1 MKNTAGS
8 RKEGKMKRQLIICR
22 MGVVCALVVLVA
34 SGWSVALHAGSDFDS
49 DSSGRIIARGGGTTI
64 VEGGTGKPGFIP
76 VLTKIAFYAEKKGG
90 IVSGG
95 FECLA
100 LAPAGTTGMGS
111 GDFTVNAMY
120 VTGQVKTAMVQG
132 HTATLT
138 GSATI
143 TGLGAGSD
151 VPFKL
156 VVRKGGPG
164 ATVVL
169 TTEGSPPLVFREIL
183 LEGSFQVFSDR
194 D

>member
-1 MKNTAGS
+1 
-8 RKEGKMKRQLIICR
+8 MKRRLIICG
-22 MGVVCALVVLVA
+22 MCVVYTLVVLVA
-34 SGWSVALHAGSDFDS
+34 NGCYLALHPESDS
-49 DSSGRIIARGGGTTI
+49 DSDSRGRIITRGSGTTI
-64 VEGGTGKPGFIP
+64 VEGGTGKPEFIP
-76 VLTKIAFYAEKKGG
+76 VLTKVAFYAEKKGG
-90 IVSGG
+90 VVIGG

-100 LAPAGTTGMGS
+100 LAPAATTGMGS

-120 VTGQVKTAMVQG
+120 VTGQVKTAKVQG
-132 HTATLT
+132 DTATLT

-151 VPFKL
+151 APFKF

-164 ATVVL
+164 ATAVL
-169 TTEGSPPLVFREIL
+169 TTEGSPRLVFREIL